1 VKKLA
6 IGCAILVIL
15 AVAGGAVGSYVVYH
29 KVKSTIGGFAQLG
42 RVPELEQS
50 IRNRSP
56 YTTPPSGEVTTAQL
70 DRLLRVQQ
78 AVRARIGAR
87 GAEMEQKYRTL
98 LGKKETTALDLPQ
111 LVQAYSDIAAG
122 YVDGKRAQV
131 EALNDVGLSLEEY
144 RWVRKQSYWALGMPM
159 MDLDVAKMIED
170 VRGGRTPAQPDRL
183 LPLGP
188 SGPPA
193 NQKLVGPHQKV
204 LEDYAPYA
212 FFGL

>member
-6 IGCAILVIL
+6 IGCAVLVVL
-15 AVAGGAVGSYVVYH
+15 TVVGGAVGSYLVYH

-42 RVPELEQS
+42 KVPELEQS
-50 IRNRSP
+50 VRNRSP
-56 YTTPPSGEVTTAQL
+56 YTPPPSGEVTTAQL
-70 DRLLRVQQ
+70 ERLLRVQQ
-78 AVRARIGAR
+78 AVRTNIGAR
-87 GAEMEQKYRTL
+87 GAEMQQKYRTL
-98 LGKKETTALDLPQ
+98 LAKKEATALDLPE

-131 EALNDVGLSLEEY
+131 DALNDAGLSLEEY

-159 MDLDVAKMIED
+159 MDLDVARMVED
-170 VRGGRTPAQPDRL
+170 VRNGRTPAQPDRI

-188 SGPPA
+188 SGPAA

>member
-6 IGCAILVIL
+6 IGCVTLVVL
-15 AVAGGAVGSYVVYH
+15 AVVGGAVGSYVVYH
-29 KVKSTIGGFAQLG
+29 RVKSTIGGFAQLG

-56 YTTPPSGEVTTAQL
+56 YTPPPSGEVSTAQL
-70 DRLLRVQQ
+70 EGLLRVQQ
-78 AVRARIGAR
+78 AVRTSIGAR
-87 GAEMEQKYRTL
+87 GAEMERKYRTL
-98 LGKKETTALDLPQ
+98 LAKKEATALDMPQ

-131 EALNDVGLSLEEY
+131 DALNDAGLSLEEY
-144 RWVRKQSYWALGMPM
+144 RWVRKRAYESLGMPM
-159 MDLDVAKMIED
+159 MDLDVARMIED
-170 VRGGRTPAQPDRL
+170 VRNGRTPAQPERV

-193 NQKLVGPHQKV
+193 NQKLVAPHQKV

-212 FFGL
+212 YFGL

>member
-6 IGCAILVIL
+6 IGCAILVVL
-15 AVAGGAVGSYVVYH
+15 AVVGGAVGSYVVYH

-42 RVPELEQS
+42 GVPALEQS

-56 YTTPPSGEVTTAQL
+56 YTPPPSGEVTTAQL
-70 DRLLRVQQ
+70 ERLLRVQE
-78 AVRARIGAR
+78 AVRTRLGAR

-131 EALNDVGLSLEEY
+131 DALNDAGLSLEE
-144 RWVRKQSYWALGMPM
+144 
-159 MDLDVAKMIED
+159 
-170 VRGGRTPAQPDRL
+170 
-183 LPLGP
+183 
-188 SGPPA
+188 
-193 NQKLVGPHQKV
+193 
-204 LEDYAPYA
+204 
-212 FFGL
+212 